1 MTQSYILVV
10 DDEPSVRAL
19 LRRFLEPAGY
29 EIHEAEDAESAVR
42 LIEERSPAGAVCDVH
57 MPGANGLWLAD
68 QIRAA
73 SPTTALILATG
84 DDEVPAGESLRPGV
98 VAYLLKPLDRALV
111 LRAVEQG
118 TRWSLQAE
126 ASGVR
131 PKRRG
136 QLGPGGEEPN

>member
-1 MTQSYILVV
+1 MSQSYILVV

-29 EIHEAEDAESAVR
+29 EIHEAENAESAVR
-42 LIEERSPAGAVCDVH
+42 LIEERSPAVAVCDVH

-68 QIRAA
+68 QIRVA

-98 VAYLLKPLDRALV
+98 VAYLVKPLDRALV

-118 TRWSLQAE
+118 TQWSLQAE

-136 QLGPGGEEPN
+136 QLGSGPAE